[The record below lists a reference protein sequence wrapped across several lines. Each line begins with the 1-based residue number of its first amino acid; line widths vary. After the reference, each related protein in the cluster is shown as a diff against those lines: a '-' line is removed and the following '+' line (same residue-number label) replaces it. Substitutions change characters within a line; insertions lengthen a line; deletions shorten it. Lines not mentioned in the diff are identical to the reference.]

1 MAGGSFLI
9 VIILL
14 AIVRELY
21 TCKSKRSTKNTL
33 EQNAVSDVSFDIV
46 HERNELVSKDMSPKR
61 NVPNSSQCGG
71 AQYFSTD
78 NVLEIRHSRVSLD
91 KEQPV
96 IYSPVYSIVSQE
108 CEGPRSLSKFKHPS
122 FSMTTK
128 TNTQN

>member
-1 MAGGSFLI
+1 MSSTQKELTGVYVMAGGSFLI

-21 TCKSKRSTKNTL
+21 TCKSKRSTKNAL

-71 AQYFSTD
+71 AQYFSID
-78 NVLEIRHSRVSLD
+78 NVLEIRHSRISL
-91 KEQPV
+91 ERQ
-96 IYSPVYSIVSQE
+96 
-108 CEGPRSLSKFKHPS
+108 G
-122 FSMTTK
+122 TTRNIFAGLFNCISGMRRTK
-128 TNTQN
+128 IFVEV

>member
-21 TCKSKRSTKNTL
+21 TCKSKRSTKRSTKNAL

-71 AQYFSTD
+71 AQYFSID
-78 NVLEIRHSRVSLD
+78 NVLEIRHSRISL
-91 KEQPV
+91 ERQ
-96 IYSPVYSIVSQE
+96 
-108 CEGPRSLSKFKHPS
+108 G
-122 FSMTTK
+122 TTRNIFAGLFNCISGMRRTK
-128 TNTQN
+128 IFVEV